1 MRFLNK
7 ITFINSAT
15 IKYAEVSIDGN
26 VHFIGTQGVGKSTLL
41 RSILF
46 FYNAD
51 TLKLGISKEK
61 KSFAEYYFPYQNSYL
76 IYEVTTE
83 AGSYSIIAFKSQG
96 KVCFRFTDTGYD
108 KKYFIAADGKAF
120 ESWDATRTLLD
131 ADKVF
136 YTKKIDRYEEYRDI
150 LYGNNDTRKEFKK
163 YALLESKQYQN
174 IPRTIQNV
182 FLNSKLDAE
191 FIKQT
196 IIMSLNEEDIEI
208 DLLSYTHHLKDFEA
222 QLTDINLFK
231 QGSVLKQAD
240 NVIKLHTAI
249 RHLDREKIQ
258 YSLQLAHSI
267 QQVQRTEPKLHDKK
281 EREENNKI
289 TLQQKI
295 EESDKRFQ
303 SKLQKLK
310 GEVTVLEDKLK
321 TIKEKREYYDNKKII
336 EIEERVAKKTDIEA
350 EQAKLKKD
358 KELLSFQFKETT
370 QKYDLLLQNIES
382 SFKEFEQ
389 NKNAQKFELKD
400 AHFVLKNQLKDQ
412 LDKLL
417 ADIKK
422 NNKQSIEQAQQ
433 EIEQKQQALQEA
445 RLKKEAL
452 KHSRFYEDELVEAKQ
467 QMADLQ
473 LAIQQSNNEVQ
484 MLKGKQDNLM
494 KQWELEDKTLKQNS
508 ERETEKLNETIAKHQ
523 QQIDAIDTKINNS
536 KDSLYG
542 WLNEH
547 HHGWEN
553 TIGKVFDEELLF
565 QNDLS
570 PQKATASESF
580 YGLTIN
586 LHEITSKVKTV
597 ADYKAEKDRLS
608 ATIESAKKK
617 AADLLQKQTDE
628 QEKLKRKHQPKIKE
642 YKESLA
648 EQSYTAEQSVVK
660 LDHAKLI
667 LKDIE
672 LKAAAEK
679 QAALH
684 NADALID
691 AATEK
696 HLEAK
701 QLLQSIDDTLQ
712 KQLKAKEKEH
722 DKKLTIEEE
731 TLDTQLQFL
740 DADIA
745 NNKNNYEKQKQKLL
759 KQQQTELAGEGANT
773 QQLAG
778 IEEQLVLLQK
788 ELNFIEK
795 NRDII
800 AEFKKDKRELLDKAD
815 AFKNEKQLLEHR
827 CENEEQKHAQQK
839 QKHLDEVADIQENII
854 HLTTD
859 LQKAKDDIASF
870 TNFQQ
875 TECYATIAPIHREAK
890 EENRTDKRTKTIID
904 ELNRSYYNGIK
915 RLDELKE
922 AINKFLSNF
931 SSQNIFNFATGLI
944 AKQQYLD
951 FAEQLNDF
959 ITDNKIEE
967 FEKRINERF
976 ANIIHSVGK
985 ETTNLMSKGDEIQK
999 VITNINKDFDRKNF
1013 VGAIKKIELK
1023 LDASAN
1029 RVVHLLQSI
1038 KTFNDEHAFDIGGLN
1053 LFSSLDSEAKNR
1065 KAVDLLKQLSKSI
1078 NEYKKDTISLSD
1090 SFELKFRIEENQNDT
1105 GWVEKLANVGSE
1117 GTDVLV
1123 KAMINIML
1131 LNVFKEGAS
1140 KRFKDFR
1147 LHCMMDEIGKL
1158 HPNNVKGILQF
1169 ANDRNILLIN
1179 GSPTETN
1186 AMDYR
1191 HIYKLEK
1198 DAKSFT
1204 KVKRIISNHSQY
1216 APLHEMDNKR
1226 MSMEML

>member
-26 VHFIGTQGVGKSTLL
+26 VHLIGTQGVGKSTLL

-83 AGSYSIIAFKSQG
+83 TGNYSIIAFKSQG
-96 KVCFRFTDTGYD
+96 KVCFRFTDTGYNQ
-108 KKYFIAADGKAF
+108 KYFIAADGKAF
-120 ESWDATRTLLD
+120 ESWDATRALLD
-131 ADKVF
+131 ADKIY
-136 YTKKIDRYEEYRDI
+136 YTRKIDRYEEYRDI
-150 LYGNNDTRKEFKK
+150 LYGNNENKKDWKK

-208 DLLSYTHHLKDFEA
+208 DLQSYTHHLKDFEA
-222 QLTDINLFK
+222 QLKDIQLFK
-231 QGSVLKQAD
+231 ESHVLKQSE

-249 RHLDREKIQ
+249 RHLDREKAQ
-258 YSLQLAHSI
+258 YALQLAYSI
-267 QQVQRTEPKLHDKK
+267 QQVQRIEPKLFDKK
-281 EREENNKI
+281 EREENNKQ
-289 TLQQKI
+289 TQLQKI
-295 EESDKRFQ
+295 EESEKRFQ
-303 SKLQKLK
+303 NKIQKLK
-310 GEVTVLEDKLK
+310 GELTVLDDKLK
-321 TIKEKREYYDNKKII
+321 NIKEKKELYDNKKIHEI
-336 EIEERVAKKTDIEA
+336 EIRVAKKTDIEA
-350 EQAKLKKD
+350 ELQKLKKE
-358 KELLSFQFKETT
+358 KELLSFQFKEVT
-370 QKYDLLLQNIES
+370 QKYDLLFQNIES
-382 SFKEFEQ
+382 SYKEFEQ
-389 NKNAQKFELKD
+389 NKNTQRFALKENFLSFKTELKE
-400 AHFVLKNQLKDQ
+400 QLE
-412 LDKLL
+412 KLL
-417 ADIKK
+417 NDIKQ

-433 EIEQKQQALQEA
+433 EIEQKQQALHE
-445 RLKKEAL
+445 LNIKKEAL
-452 KHSRFYEDELVEAKQ
+452 KHKRFYEEEMLEARQ
-467 QMADLQ
+467 NIIDLQ
-473 LAIQQSNNEVQ
+473 LTIQQSGNEIQ
-484 MLKGKQDNLM
+484 TIKSKSETIL
-494 KQWELEDKTLKQNS
+494 KQWELEEKSIKQNT
-508 ERETEKLNETIAKHQ
+508 ERAIERHNETITKHQ
-523 QQIDAIDTKINNS
+523 QQIDAIDAKINNS
-536 KDSLYG
+536 KDSLFG
-542 WLNEH
+542 WLNQNNQ
-547 HHGWEN
+547 GWEN
-553 TIGKVFDEELLF
+553 TIGKVIDEDVLF
-565 QNDLS
+565 KNDLS
-570 PQKATASESF
+570 PQKNADHSNSL
-580 YGLTIN
+580 YGININ
-586 LHEITSKVKTV
+586 LNDLNAKVKTV
-597 ADYKAEKDRLS
+597 AEYTKEKSKLND
-608 ATIESAKKK
+608 AIDAIKKTITQLNQSE
-617 AADLLQKQTDE
+617 TDE
-628 QEKLKRKHQPKIKE
+628 LEKLKRKHQPKIKE
-642 YKESLA
+642 FKESLA
-648 EQSYTAEQSVVK
+648 EHTYVVEQAELK
-660 LDHAKLI
+660 LTNARLTQ
-667 LKDIE
+667 KDIE

-679 QAALH
+679 QEALQT
-684 NADALID
+684 ADALID

-696 HLEAK
+696 LLAAK
-701 QLLQSIDDTLQ
+701 QLLHSIDETLL

-731 TLDTQLQFL
+731 TLNTQLQFIE
-740 DADIA
+740 ADINA
-745 NNKNNYEKQKQKLL
+745 YKRNYELQKQKVN
-759 KQQQTELAGEGANT
+759 KEQQDELAGEGANT
-773 QQLAG
+773 QQLTA
-778 IEEQLVLLQK
+778 IEEQLKDLQK
-788 ELNFIEK
+788 ELTFIEK
-795 NRDII
+795 NRDIVT
-800 AEFKKDKRELLDKAD
+800 EYKKDKRELLDKVD
-815 AFKNEKQLLEHR
+815 SFKNEKQLLEQR

-839 QKHLDEVADIQENII
+839 QKQQDELKHYEENITNI
-854 HLTTD
+854 SLE
-859 LQKAKDDIASF
+859 LQKAKDDIAAF
-870 TNFQQ
+870 QNFQQ
-875 TECYATIAPIHREAK
+875 TECYLNIAQVHK
-890 EENRTDKRTKTIID
+890 EVKEDFKTDKRTKNIID
-904 ELNRSYYNGIK
+904 ELNRTYYNGIK

-931 SSQNIFNFATGLI
+931 SSQNIFNFSTGLI

-951 FAEQLNDF
+951 FAEQLNEF

-967 FEKRINERF
+967 YEKRINERF
-976 ANIIHSVGK
+976 ASIIHSVGK

-999 VITNINKDFDRKNF
+999 VITNINKDFERKNF

-1029 RVVHLLQSI
+1029 RVVTLLQNI
-1038 KTFNDEHAFDIGGLN
+1038 KVFNDEHAYDIGGLN
-1053 LFSSLDSEAKNR
+1053 LFSSIDNDSKNR

-1078 NEYKKDTISLSD
+1078 SEYKKDFISLSD

-1204 KVKRIISNHSQY
+1204 KVKRIISNY
-1216 APLHEMDNKR
+1216 A
-1226 MSMEML
+1226 S

>member
-26 VHFIGTQGVGKSTLL
+26 VHLIGTQGVGKSTLL

-83 AGSYSIIAFKSQG
+83 TGNYSIIAFKSQG
-96 KVCFRFTDTGYD
+96 KVCFRFIDTGYNQ
-108 KKYFIAADGKAF
+108 KYFIAADGKAF
-120 ESWDATRTLLD
+120 ENWDATRALLD
-131 ADKVF
+131 ADKVY
-136 YTKKIDRYEEYRDI
+136 YTRKIDRYEEYRDI
-150 LYGNNDTRKEFKK
+150 LYGNNENKKDWKK

-208 DLLSYTHHLKDFEA
+208 DLQSYTHHLKDFEA
-222 QLTDINLFK
+222 QLKDIQLFK
-231 QGSVLKQAD
+231 ENHVTKQAE

-249 RHLDREKIQ
+249 RHLDREKVQ
-258 YSLQLAHSI
+258 YALQLAYSI
-267 QQVQRTEPKLHDKK
+267 QQVQRLEPKLFDKK
-281 EREENNKI
+281 EREENNKQ
-289 TLQQKI
+289 TQLQKI
-295 EESDKRFQ
+295 EESEKRFQ
-303 SKLQKLK
+303 NKIQKLK
-310 GEVTVLEDKLK
+310 GELTVLDDKLK
-321 TIKEKREYYDNKKII
+321 TIKEKKEYYENKKINDI
-336 EIEERVAKKTDIEA
+336 ELRVAKRADLHA
-350 EQAKLKKD
+350 EIQKLQKE
-358 KELLSFQFKETT
+358 KELLSFQFKEVT

-382 SFKEFEQ
+382 SYKEFQQHKNTERFKLKETFLNFKTEQ
-389 NKNAQKFELKD
+389 KE
-400 AHFVLKNQLKDQ
+400 QLE
-412 LDKLL
+412 KLL
-417 ADIKK
+417 GDIKQ

-433 EIEQKQQALQEA
+433 EIEQKQQALHE
-445 RLKKEAL
+445 LNIKKEAL
-452 KHSRFYEDELVEAKQ
+452 KHKRFYEEEMQEAKQ
-467 QMADLQ
+467 DIIDLQ
-473 LAIQQSNNEVQ
+473 LTIQQSGNEIQ
-484 MLKGKQDNLM
+484 TIKSKNETLL
-494 KQWELEDKTLKQNS
+494 KQWEFEEKNIKQNT
-508 ERETEKLNETIAKHQ
+508 ERAIEKHNENITKYQ
-523 QQIDAIDTKINNS
+523 QQIETIDAKINNS

-542 WLNEH
+542 WLNQNNQ
-547 HHGWEN
+547 GWEN
-553 TIGKVFDEELLF
+553 TIGKVIDEDVLF

-570 PQKATASESF
+570 PQKNSDNSGSL
-580 YGLTIN
+580 YGININ
-586 LHEITSKVKTV
+586 LNDLTTKVKTV
-597 ADYKAEKDRLS
+597 ADYTKEKNKVND
-608 ATIESAKKK
+608 AIDAIKKTITQLHQSES
-617 AADLLQKQTDE
+617 DDI
-628 QEKLKRKHQPKIKE
+628 EKLKRKYQPKIKE
-642 YKESLA
+642 FKESLA
-648 EQSYTAEQSVVK
+648 EHTYAVEQAELK
-660 LDHAKLI
+660 LANAKLTQ
-667 LKDIE
+667 KEIE
-672 LKAAAEK
+672 LKATTEK
-679 QAALH
+679 QEALQT
-684 NADALID
+684 ADALID

-696 HLEAK
+696 LLAAK
-701 QLLQSIDDTLQ
+701 QILHSIDETLQ
-712 KQLKAKEKEH
+712 KQLKAKEKEYE
-722 DKKLTIEEE
+722 KKLTIEEA
-731 TLDTQLQFL
+731 TLHTQLQFIDDEL
-740 DADIA
+740 
-745 NNKNNYEKQKQKLL
+745 NKYIRNYELQKQKIN
-759 KQQQTELAGEGANT
+759 KEQQAELAGEGANT
-773 QQLAG
+773 QQLSV
-778 IEEQLVLLQK
+778 IEDQLKDLQK
-788 ELNFIEK
+788 ELSFIEK
-795 NRDII
+795 NRDIVT
-800 AEFKKDKRELLDKAD
+800 EYKKDKRELLDKVD
-815 AFKNEKQLLEHR
+815 SFKNEKQLLEQR

-839 QKHLDEVADIQENII
+839 QKQQDELKHIEENITNI
-854 HLTTD
+854 SIE
-859 LQKAKDDIASF
+859 LQKAKDDIVAF
-870 TNFQQ
+870 QNFQQ
-875 TECYATIAPIHREAK
+875 TECYLTIAQVHKEAK
-890 EENRTDKRTKTIID
+890 DEFKTDKRTKNIID
-904 ELNRSYYNGIK
+904 ELNRTYYNGIK

-931 SSQNIFNFATGLI
+931 SSQNIFNFTTGLI

-951 FAEQLNDF
+951 FAEQLNEF

-967 FEKRINERF
+967 YEKRINERF
-976 ANIIHSVGK
+976 ASIIHSVGK

-999 VITNINKDFDRKNF
+999 VITNINKDFERKNF

-1029 RVVHLLQSI
+1029 KVVTLLQSI
-1038 KTFNDEHAFDIGGLN
+1038 KVFNDEHAYDIGGLN
-1053 LFSSLDSEAKNR
+1053 LFSSIDNESKNR

-1078 NEYKKDTISLSD
+1078 SEYKKDFISLSD

-1204 KVKRIISNHSQY
+1204 KVKRIISNY
-1216 APLHEMDNKR
+1216 A
-1226 MSMEML
+1226 S

>member
-96 KVCFRFTDTGYD
+96 KVCFRFTDAGYD
-108 KKYFIAADGKAF
+108 KKYFIATDGKAF
-120 ESWDATRTLLD
+120 ESWDATRSLLD
-131 ADKVF
+131 ADKIF

-208 DLLSYTHHLKDFEA
+208 DLQSYTHHLKDFEA
-222 QLTDINLFK
+222 QLNDINLFK
-231 QGSVLKQAD
+231 QSSVLKQAE

-258 YSLQLAHSI
+258 FSLQLAHSI
-267 QQVQRTEPKLHDKK
+267 QQVQRSEPKLHDKK
-281 EREENNKI
+281 EREENNKL
-289 TLQQKI
+289 TLLQKI

-303 SKLQKLK
+303 TKIQKIK

-321 TIKEKREYYDNKKII
+321 TIKEKKDFYDNKKIT
-336 EIEERVAKKTDIEA
+336 EVEERVAKKNDVEA
-350 EQAKLKKD
+350 EQLKLKKE

-370 QKYDLLLQNIES
+370 QKYELLLQNIES

-389 NKNAQKFELKD
+389 SKNIQKFDLKET
-400 AHFVLKNQLKDQ
+400 HFTLKTQLKEQ

-417 ADIKK
+417 LDIKK
-422 NNKQSIEQAQQ
+422 NNKQSLEQAQQ
-433 EIEQKQQALQEA
+433 EIEHKQQLLQEA
-445 RLKKEAL
+445 KLKKEAL
-452 KHSRFYEDELVEAKQ
+452 KHSRLYENDLIEAKQ
-467 QMADLQ
+467 QINDFQ

-484 MLKGKQDNLM
+484 TLKGKQENIL
-494 KQWELEDKTLKQNS
+494 KQWELENKTILQNF
-508 ERETEKLNETIAKHQ
+508 EKDVEKLNDVVTKQQ
-523 QQIDAIDTKINNS
+523 QQIEAIDTKINNS

-547 HHGWEN
+547 HQGWEN
-553 TIGKVFDEELLF
+553 NIGKVFDEEILF

-570 PQKATASESF
+570 PKKVKEAESF
-580 YGLTIN
+580 YGIAIN
-586 LHEITSKVKTV
+586 LNEINSKVKTV
-597 ADYKAEKDRLS
+597 ADYTAEKNKLAQAID
-608 ATIESAKKK
+608 AAKQKIT
-617 AADLLQKQTDE
+617 DLTLKQTEE
-628 QEKLKRKHQPKIKE
+628 QEKLKRKYQPKIKE
-642 YKESLA
+642 LKDTLA
-648 EQSYTAEQSVVK
+648 EQSYLAEQSVLK
-660 LDHAKLI
+660 LDHAKLT

-679 QAALH
+679 QQALQ
-684 NADALID
+684 NADAIID
-691 AATEK
+691 AATENY
-696 HLEAK
+696 LAAK

-712 KQLKAKEKEH
+712 KQLKSKEKEL

-731 TLDTQLQFL
+731 TLNTQLQFL

-745 NNKNNYEKQKQKLL
+745 NHKNNFEKQKQKLI
-759 KQQQTELAGEGANT
+759 KQQQAELAGEGANT
-773 QQLAG
+773 QQLTS
-778 IEEQLVLLQK
+778 IEEQLAILQK

-800 AEFKKDKRELLDKAD
+800 AEFKKDKRELLDKVD
-815 AFKNEKQLLEHR
+815 AFKNEKQLLEQR
-827 CENEEQKHAQQK
+827 CENEEQKNQQQK
-839 QKHLDEVADIQENII
+839 QKNVDEVETIQQNITR
-854 HLTTD
+854 LATD

-875 TECYATIAPIHREAK
+875 TECYTTIAPIHREAK
-890 EENRTDKRTKTIID
+890 EENKTDKRTKNIID
-904 ELNRSYYNGIK
+904 ELNRSYYNSIK

-931 SSQNIFNFATGLI
+931 SSQNIFSFTTGLI

-1053 LFSSLDSEAKNR
+1053 LFSSLDSEAKNK

-1078 NEYKKDTISLSD
+1078 SEYKKDTISLSD

-1204 KVKRIISNHSQY
+1204 KVKRIISNY
-1216 APLHEMDNKR
+1216 A
-1226 MSMEML
+1226 